1 MPQRAR
7 EPPSG
12 SDAFQHAALNSDAVQ
27 PAKRNRT
34 GDISFA
40 GASSLADDWSRKF
53 NVWKLLEPIPET
65 ENDAA
70 PSLDGD
76 SAVQPD
82 IRPGDAPQPSSVQI
96 EGDAGDA
103 ALEDPAQW
111 RLHGVA
117 RAIEQDLRAYCAS
130 RAEGASLV
138 EQGLKQ
144 LRLSVYRKAK
154 YPVDEESW
162 IPGAAP
168 PGQQQYV
175 EAFIFETHVLQH
187 ANAHLLERVSGDG
200 SAMQTSIGAF
210 WGRTLLT
217 ACGALRTD

>member
-12 SDAFQHAALNSDAVQ
+12 SDAFQHAALNSDADQ

-34 GDISFA
+34 GDTSFA
-40 GASSLADDWSRKF
+40 GASSLADDWSGKF

-82 IRPGDAPQPSSVQI
+82 IRPGDA
-96 EGDAGDA
+96 

-111 RLHGVA
+111 RLHGMA
-117 RAIEQDLRAYCAS
+117 RAIERDLKAYCAS
-130 RAEGASLV
+130 RAEGPALV
-138 EQGLKQ
+138 QEGLIQ

-187 ANAHLLERVSGDG
+187 ANMHLLKKASEDG
-200 SAMQTSIGAF
+200 SVQTDYAKLDWGIFEDDFADRAF
-210 WGRTLLT
+210 EDDF
-217 ACGALRTD
+217 AD